1 MRRREFIMTLLG
13 GAVVWPLRPLPC
25 PRDSLCIFP
34 CVRAA
39 AQAADVTLTQRAT
52 RPIDLRSNKRRF
64 GA

>member
-25 PRDSLCIFP
+25 PRDLLCIFP

-39 AQAADVTLTQRAT
+39 CAGRRCHANAA
-52 RPIDLRSNKRRF
+52 SNSSH
-64 GA
+64 